1 MINVI
6 GLGPGNT
13 DYITKLGE
21 KLIQNSD
28 VVIGGKR
35 NLESIVDFEGEKIE
49 ISSNLKEIVE
59 YINNN
64 KHKQI
69 SVIASGD
76 PLIYGIGRYLSK
88 NIDKEDLNIVSGI
101 SSLQYI
107 FSKVHI
113 DMNDLY
119 ITSSHGKT
127 PDFDYVLS
135 HKKVCMVTDKI
146 IGPKEICKQ
155 ILDRNLEKTIVVG
168 ENLSYDNERIT
179 IGSPEDI
186 LNLDLVNAKRF
197 IDVGAGTGSVSVE
210 AAYNYPNLEVIS
222 IERNDDA
229 LDLINKNVEK
239 FNLKNVEVIKAYA
252 PIDIEGEVDAIF
264 LGGTGNRLNEIL
276 LWSKEK
282 LVPGGRLV
290 ANFIIVET
298 FNETLRLLREYG
310 FENIDVSV
318 MNISKLE
325 KLGRGEYFKP
335 LNPIYI
341 ISCEKGRE

>member
-35 NLESIVDFEGEKIE
+35 NLESIIDFEGEKIE

-135 HKKVCMVTDKI
+135 HKKVCIVTDKI

-186 LNLDLVNAKRF
+186 L
-197 IDVGAGTGSVSVE
+197 
-210 AAYNYPNLEVIS
+210 
-222 IERNDDA
+222 
-229 LDLINKNVEK
+229 
-239 FNLKNVEVIKAYA
+239 
-252 PIDIEGEVDAIF
+252 
-264 LGGTGNRLNEIL
+264 
-276 LWSKEK
+276 
-282 LVPGGRLV
+282 
-290 ANFIIVET
+290 
-298 FNETLRLLREYG
+298 
-310 FENIDVSV
+310 
-318 MNISKLE
+318 KLE
-325 KLGRGEYFKP
+325 DFDMCVVVILDK
-335 LNPIYI
+335 N
-341 ISCEKGRE
+341 

>member
-186 LNLDLVNAKRF
+186 LSLEDFDMCVVVILD
-197 IDVGAGTGSVSVE
+197 
-210 AAYNYPNLEVIS
+210 
-222 IERNDDA
+222 
-229 LDLINKNVEK
+229 KN
-239 FNLKNVEVIKAYA
+239 
-252 PIDIEGEVDAIF
+252 
-264 LGGTGNRLNEIL
+264 
-276 LWSKEK
+276 
-282 LVPGGRLV
+282 
-290 ANFIIVET
+290 
-298 FNETLRLLREYG
+298 
-310 FENIDVSV
+310 
-318 MNISKLE
+318 
-325 KLGRGEYFKP
+325 
-335 LNPIYI
+335 
-341 ISCEKGRE
+341 

>member
-88 NIDKEDLNIVSGI
+88 NIDEEDLNIVSGI

-186 LNLDLVNAKRF
+186 LNLEDFDMCV
-197 IDVGAGTGSVSVE
+197 V
-210 AAYNYPNLEVIS
+210 VI
-222 IERNDDA
+222 
-229 LDLINKNVEK
+229 LDKN
-239 FNLKNVEVIKAYA
+239 
-252 PIDIEGEVDAIF
+252 
-264 LGGTGNRLNEIL
+264 
-276 LWSKEK
+276 
-282 LVPGGRLV
+282 
-290 ANFIIVET
+290 
-298 FNETLRLLREYG
+298 
-310 FENIDVSV
+310 
-318 MNISKLE
+318 
-325 KLGRGEYFKP
+325 
-335 LNPIYI
+335 
-341 ISCEKGRE
+341 

>member
-186 LNLDLVNAKRF
+186 LNLEDF
-197 IDVGAGTGSVSVE
+197 D
-210 AAYNYPNLEVIS
+210 
-222 IERNDDA
+222 
-229 LDLINKNVEK
+229 KN
-239 FNLKNVEVIKAYA
+239 
-252 PIDIEGEVDAIF
+252 
-264 LGGTGNRLNEIL
+264 
-276 LWSKEK
+276 
-282 LVPGGRLV
+282 
-290 ANFIIVET
+290 
-298 FNETLRLLREYG
+298 
-310 FENIDVSV
+310 
-318 MNISKLE
+318 
-325 KLGRGEYFKP
+325 
-335 LNPIYI
+335 
-341 ISCEKGRE
+341 

>member
-35 NLESIVDFEGEKIE
+35 NLESIIDFEGEKIE

-64 KHKQI
+64 KHKQ
-69 SVIASGD
+69 ASGD
-76 PLIYGIGRYLSK
+76 PLIYGIDRYLSK

-186 LNLDLVNAKRF
+186 LNLEDFDMCV
-197 IDVGAGTGSVSVE
+197 V
-210 AAYNYPNLEVIS
+210 VI
-222 IERNDDA
+222 
-229 LDLINKNVEK
+229 LDKN
-239 FNLKNVEVIKAYA
+239 
-252 PIDIEGEVDAIF
+252 
-264 LGGTGNRLNEIL
+264 
-276 LWSKEK
+276 
-282 LVPGGRLV
+282 
-290 ANFIIVET
+290 
-298 FNETLRLLREYG
+298 
-310 FENIDVSV
+310 
-318 MNISKLE
+318 
-325 KLGRGEYFKP
+325 
-335 LNPIYI
+335 
-341 ISCEKGRE
+341 

>member
-146 IGPKEICKQ
+146 IGPKEVCKQ

-186 LNLDLVNAKRF
+186 LNLEDFDMCV
-197 IDVGAGTGSVSVE
+197 V
-210 AAYNYPNLEVIS
+210 VI
-222 IERNDDA
+222 
-229 LDLINKNVEK
+229 LDKN
-239 FNLKNVEVIKAYA
+239 
-252 PIDIEGEVDAIF
+252 
-264 LGGTGNRLNEIL
+264 
-276 LWSKEK
+276 
-282 LVPGGRLV
+282 
-290 ANFIIVET
+290 
-298 FNETLRLLREYG
+298 
-310 FENIDVSV
+310 
-318 MNISKLE
+318 
-325 KLGRGEYFKP
+325 
-335 LNPIYI
+335 
-341 ISCEKGRE
+341 

>member
-35 NLESIVDFEGEKIE
+35 NLESIIDFEGEKIE
-49 ISSNLKEIVE
+49 ISSNLKDIVE

-186 LNLDLVNAKRF
+186 LNLEDFDMCV
-197 IDVGAGTGSVSVE
+197 V
-210 AAYNYPNLEVIS
+210 VI
-222 IERNDDA
+222 
-229 LDLINKNVEK
+229 LDKN
-239 FNLKNVEVIKAYA
+239 
-252 PIDIEGEVDAIF
+252 
-264 LGGTGNRLNEIL
+264 
-276 LWSKEK
+276 
-282 LVPGGRLV
+282 
-290 ANFIIVET
+290 
-298 FNETLRLLREYG
+298 
-310 FENIDVSV
+310 
-318 MNISKLE
+318 
-325 KLGRGEYFKP
+325 
-335 LNPIYI
+335 
-341 ISCEKGRE
+341 

>member
-168 ENLSYDNERIT
+168 KNLSYDNERIT

-186 LNLDLVNAKRF
+186 LNLEDFDMCV
-197 IDVGAGTGSVSVE
+197 V
-210 AAYNYPNLEVIS
+210 VI
-222 IERNDDA
+222 
-229 LDLINKNVEK
+229 LDKN
-239 FNLKNVEVIKAYA
+239 
-252 PIDIEGEVDAIF
+252 
-264 LGGTGNRLNEIL
+264 
-276 LWSKEK
+276 
-282 LVPGGRLV
+282 
-290 ANFIIVET
+290 
-298 FNETLRLLREYG
+298 
-310 FENIDVSV
+310 
-318 MNISKLE
+318 
-325 KLGRGEYFKP
+325 
-335 LNPIYI
+335 
-341 ISCEKGRE
+341 

>member
-28 VVIGGKR
+28 VVIGGQR

-64 KHKQI
+64 KDKQI
-69 SVIASGD
+69 SVLASGD

-155 ILDRNLEKTIVVG
+155 ILDRDLEKTIVVG

-186 LNLDLVNAKRF
+186 L
-197 IDVGAGTGSVSVE
+197 
-210 AAYNYPNLEVIS
+210 
-222 IERNDDA
+222 
-229 LDLINKNVEK
+229 
-239 FNLKNVEVIKAYA
+239 
-252 PIDIEGEVDAIF
+252 
-264 LGGTGNRLNEIL
+264 
-276 LWSKEK
+276 
-282 LVPGGRLV
+282 
-290 ANFIIVET
+290 
-298 FNETLRLLREYG
+298 
-310 FENIDVSV
+310 
-318 MNISKLE
+318 KLE
-325 KLGRGEYFKP
+325 DFDMCVVVILDK
-335 LNPIYI
+335 N
-341 ISCEKGRE
+341 

>member
-49 ISSNLKEIVE
+49 ISSNLKERVE

-186 LNLDLVNAKRF
+186 L
-197 IDVGAGTGSVSVE
+197 
-210 AAYNYPNLEVIS
+210 
-222 IERNDDA
+222 
-229 LDLINKNVEK
+229 
-239 FNLKNVEVIKAYA
+239 
-252 PIDIEGEVDAIF
+252 
-264 LGGTGNRLNEIL
+264 
-276 LWSKEK
+276 
-282 LVPGGRLV
+282 
-290 ANFIIVET
+290 
-298 FNETLRLLREYG
+298 
-310 FENIDVSV
+310 
-318 MNISKLE
+318 KLE
-325 KLGRGEYFKP
+325 DFDMCVVVILDK
-335 LNPIYI
+335 N
-341 ISCEKGRE
+341 

>member
-13 DYITKLGE
+13 DYISKLGE

-186 LNLDLVNAKRF
+186 LNLEDFDMCV
-197 IDVGAGTGSVSVE
+197 V
-210 AAYNYPNLEVIS
+210 VI
-222 IERNDDA
+222 
-229 LDLINKNVEK
+229 LDKN
-239 FNLKNVEVIKAYA
+239 
-252 PIDIEGEVDAIF
+252 
-264 LGGTGNRLNEIL
+264 
-276 LWSKEK
+276 
-282 LVPGGRLV
+282 
-290 ANFIIVET
+290 
-298 FNETLRLLREYG
+298 
-310 FENIDVSV
+310 
-318 MNISKLE
+318 
-325 KLGRGEYFKP
+325 
-335 LNPIYI
+335 
-341 ISCEKGRE
+341 

>member
-69 SVIASGD
+69 SVIASVD
-76 PLIYGIGRYLSK
+76 PLIYGIVRYLSK

-186 LNLDLVNAKRF
+186 L
-197 IDVGAGTGSVSVE
+197 
-210 AAYNYPNLEVIS
+210 
-222 IERNDDA
+222 
-229 LDLINKNVEK
+229 
-239 FNLKNVEVIKAYA
+239 
-252 PIDIEGEVDAIF
+252 
-264 LGGTGNRLNEIL
+264 
-276 LWSKEK
+276 
-282 LVPGGRLV
+282 
-290 ANFIIVET
+290 
-298 FNETLRLLREYG
+298 
-310 FENIDVSV
+310 
-318 MNISKLE
+318 KLE
-325 KLGRGEYFKP
+325 DFDMCVVVILDK
-335 LNPIYI
+335 N
-341 ISCEKGRE
+341 

>member
-35 NLESIVDFEGEKIE
+35 NLESIIDFEGEKIE

-127 PDFDYVLS
+127 PDCDYVLS

-186 LNLDLVNAKRF
+186 LNLEDFDMCV
-197 IDVGAGTGSVSVE
+197 V
-210 AAYNYPNLEVIS
+210 VI
-222 IERNDDA
+222 
-229 LDLINKNVEK
+229 LDKN
-239 FNLKNVEVIKAYA
+239 
-252 PIDIEGEVDAIF
+252 
-264 LGGTGNRLNEIL
+264 
-276 LWSKEK
+276 
-282 LVPGGRLV
+282 
-290 ANFIIVET
+290 
-298 FNETLRLLREYG
+298 
-310 FENIDVSV
+310 
-318 MNISKLE
+318 
-325 KLGRGEYFKP
+325 
-335 LNPIYI
+335 
-341 ISCEKGRE
+341 

>member
-13 DYITKLGE
+13 DYIPKLGE

-35 NLESIVDFEGEKIE
+35 NLESIIDFEGEKIE

-186 LNLDLVNAKRF
+186 L
-197 IDVGAGTGSVSVE
+197 
-210 AAYNYPNLEVIS
+210 
-222 IERNDDA
+222 
-229 LDLINKNVEK
+229 
-239 FNLKNVEVIKAYA
+239 
-252 PIDIEGEVDAIF
+252 
-264 LGGTGNRLNEIL
+264 
-276 LWSKEK
+276 
-282 LVPGGRLV
+282 
-290 ANFIIVET
+290 
-298 FNETLRLLREYG
+298 
-310 FENIDVSV
+310 
-318 MNISKLE
+318 KLE
-325 KLGRGEYFKP
+325 DFDMCVVVILDK
-335 LNPIYI
+335 N
-341 ISCEKGRE
+341 

>member
-168 ENLSYDNERIT
+168 ENLSYDNESIT

-186 LNLDLVNAKRF
+186 L
-197 IDVGAGTGSVSVE
+197 
-210 AAYNYPNLEVIS
+210 
-222 IERNDDA
+222 
-229 LDLINKNVEK
+229 
-239 FNLKNVEVIKAYA
+239 
-252 PIDIEGEVDAIF
+252 
-264 LGGTGNRLNEIL
+264 
-276 LWSKEK
+276 
-282 LVPGGRLV
+282 
-290 ANFIIVET
+290 
-298 FNETLRLLREYG
+298 
-310 FENIDVSV
+310 
-318 MNISKLE
+318 KLE
-325 KLGRGEYFKP
+325 DFDMCVVVILDK
-335 LNPIYI
+335 N
-341 ISCEKGRE
+341 

>member
-1 MINVI
+1 MINII
-6 GLGPGNT
+6 GLGPGEF
-13 DYITKLGE
+13 DYITKIGE
-21 KLIQNSD
+21 KLIYASD
-28 VVIGGKR
+28 ILIGGKR
-35 NLESIVDFEGEKIE
+35 NLESIENFNGEKI
-49 ISSNLKEIVE
+49 ILSNNLKEILDF
-59 YINNN
+59 IKNNL
-64 KHKQI
+64 HKNI

-76 PLIYGIGRYLSK
+76 PSIYGIGRYLSK

-186 LNLDLVNAKRF
+186 L
-197 IDVGAGTGSVSVE
+197 
-210 AAYNYPNLEVIS
+210 
-222 IERNDDA
+222 
-229 LDLINKNVEK
+229 
-239 FNLKNVEVIKAYA
+239 
-252 PIDIEGEVDAIF
+252 
-264 LGGTGNRLNEIL
+264 
-276 LWSKEK
+276 
-282 LVPGGRLV
+282 
-290 ANFIIVET
+290 
-298 FNETLRLLREYG
+298 
-310 FENIDVSV
+310 
-318 MNISKLE
+318 KLE
-325 KLGRGEYFKP
+325 DFDMCVVVILDK
-335 LNPIYI
+335 N
-341 ISCEKGRE
+341 

>member
-88 NIDKEDLNIVSGI
+88 NIDKKDLNIVSGI

-186 LNLDLVNAKRF
+186 L
-197 IDVGAGTGSVSVE
+197 
-210 AAYNYPNLEVIS
+210 
-222 IERNDDA
+222 
-229 LDLINKNVEK
+229 
-239 FNLKNVEVIKAYA
+239 
-252 PIDIEGEVDAIF
+252 
-264 LGGTGNRLNEIL
+264 
-276 LWSKEK
+276 
-282 LVPGGRLV
+282 
-290 ANFIIVET
+290 
-298 FNETLRLLREYG
+298 
-310 FENIDVSV
+310 
-318 MNISKLE
+318 KLE
-325 KLGRGEYFKP
+325 DFDMCVVVILDK
-335 LNPIYI
+335 N
-341 ISCEKGRE
+341 

>member
-76 PLIYGIGRYLSK
+76 PLIYCIGRYLSK

-186 LNLDLVNAKRF
+186 L
-197 IDVGAGTGSVSVE
+197 
-210 AAYNYPNLEVIS
+210 
-222 IERNDDA
+222 
-229 LDLINKNVEK
+229 
-239 FNLKNVEVIKAYA
+239 
-252 PIDIEGEVDAIF
+252 
-264 LGGTGNRLNEIL
+264 
-276 LWSKEK
+276 
-282 LVPGGRLV
+282 
-290 ANFIIVET
+290 
-298 FNETLRLLREYG
+298 
-310 FENIDVSV
+310 
-318 MNISKLE
+318 KLE
-325 KLGRGEYFKP
+325 DFDMCVVVILDK
-335 LNPIYI
+335 N
-341 ISCEKGRE
+341 

>member
-1 MINVI
+1 MINVL

-35 NLESIVDFEGEKIE
+35 NLESIIDFEGEKIE

-186 LNLDLVNAKRF
+186 LNLEDFDMCV
-197 IDVGAGTGSVSVE
+197 V
-210 AAYNYPNLEVIS
+210 VI
-222 IERNDDA
+222 
-229 LDLINKNVEK
+229 LDKN
-239 FNLKNVEVIKAYA
+239 
-252 PIDIEGEVDAIF
+252 
-264 LGGTGNRLNEIL
+264 
-276 LWSKEK
+276 
-282 LVPGGRLV
+282 
-290 ANFIIVET
+290 
-298 FNETLRLLREYG
+298 
-310 FENIDVSV
+310 
-318 MNISKLE
+318 
-325 KLGRGEYFKP
+325 
-335 LNPIYI
+335 
-341 ISCEKGRE
+341 

>member
-35 NLESIVDFEGEKIE
+35 NLESIIDFEGEKIE

-186 LNLDLVNAKRF
+186 L
-197 IDVGAGTGSVSVE
+197 
-210 AAYNYPNLEVIS
+210 
-222 IERNDDA
+222 
-229 LDLINKNVEK
+229 
-239 FNLKNVEVIKAYA
+239 
-252 PIDIEGEVDAIF
+252 
-264 LGGTGNRLNEIL
+264 
-276 LWSKEK
+276 
-282 LVPGGRLV
+282 
-290 ANFIIVET
+290 
-298 FNETLRLLREYG
+298 
-310 FENIDVSV
+310 
-318 MNISKLE
+318 KLE
-325 KLGRGEYFKP
+325 DFDMCVVVILDK
-335 LNPIYI
+335 N
-341 ISCEKGRE
+341 